1 MTTLQATVP
10 VDIVKDVNRLIELR
24 LFKDESEVIRV
35 ALKKMLAEQSRDYLR
50 DLTRVVGIKEK
61 EMIDEWKKIRG

>member
-10 VDIVKDVNRLIELR
+10 VDIVKDVNRLIKLR

-35 ALKKMLAEQSRDYLR
+35 ALRKMLAEQSRDYLC
-50 DLTRVVGIKEK
+50 DLARNTGIKKE

>member
-10 VDIVKDVNRLIELR
+10 VDIVKDVNRLIKLR

-35 ALKKMLAEQSRDYLR
+35 ALRKMLAEQSRDYLR
-50 DLTRVVGIKEK
+50 DLTRVAGIKEK
-61 EMIDEWKKIRG
+61 EMVDEWKKIRG